1 MLMFVRVFCL
11 TALLLALLSNSPN
24 SFDSA
29 NLRLAMPISL
39 SPLLL
44 YLISYQAPKRFLA
57 LK

>member
-1 MLMFVRVFCL
+1 MLMLARVLSL
-11 TALLLALLSNSPN
+11 TSSLFASLSKSPN

-39 SPLLL
+39 PALLL

>member
-1 MLMFVRVFCL
+1 MLMFVRV
-11 TALLLALLSNSPN
+11 LLLSASLFSLLSNNPN
-24 SFDSA
+24 SFDSI
-29 NLRLAMPISL
+29 NLRLAMPILL